1 MLNVNKNML
10 PIYTSPQKAGLDVRI
25 QKRWLSPSLQNVQ
38 EVIYHEV
45 IYHEV
50 YLSLKPSLKTFA
62 SAILKCQ
69 VNSDI
74 PLRHIML

>member
-38 EVIYHEV
+38 EVIY
-45 IYHEV
+45 YEV
-50 YLSLKPSLKTFA
+50 YLSLKPSPKTFA

>member
-45 IYHEV
+45 C
-50 YLSLKPSLKTFA
+50 LSWKPSLKTFA

>member
-45 IYHEV
+45 

-69 VNSDI
+69 MNSDI

>member
-38 EVIYHEV
+38 EVIYHEENLCFS
-45 IYHEV
+45 YSEM
-50 YLSLKPSLKTFA
+50 S
-62 SAILKCQ
+62 
-69 VNSDI
+69 
-74 PLRHIML
+74 RE